1 MKLNYKRTIK
11 VGLAFAIIMLFWTAY
26 DFVIPLLLERAFGL
40 SNSLRGVIMG
50 IDNVLSL
57 FLLPIFGRWSDKIN
71 TRKGRRTPFVF
82 IGTIL
87 SVAIMIFVPITAS
100 AQLKDAKAL
109 RDEVYAVESTAEFNY
124 TAAHERSYTIGN
136 EEHKVKT
143 YTSSNEFYTMMYL
156 TKSKS
161 GVGYAYSDHEYLKL
175 NGKDSLEQYL
185 TIANRGIK
193 KISKSGGKY
202 YLGSGA
208 EKVEI
213 TKDEYN
219 TYSSQN
225 EEYKK
230 YVEPGIAVFASEEV
244 NSKIT
249 QKHPERIGVYLAVL
263 FLVLVAMA
271 SFRSPAVALMPDV
284 TPKPLRSQAN
294 AIINLIGGFGG
305 AVAFVI
311 YTVAFF
317 LSESPF
323 FQIFAIC
330 GGAMILL
337 LVAFMLL
344 VNEPKYVKDCQ
355 EECERYGISND
366 DEAEEIVSKKEEQEG
381 LLSDQTAEGALEEG
395 EQEVVQDKE
404 PEEILSPEEQE
415 RRRKKKERA
424 YKRSFFFIL
433 ASTFMWF
440 MGYNAISSNLS
451 VYCTKALNQS
461 AAVASVISGASMA
474 VSALAF
480 IPVGILA
487 VKIGRRKSVLLG
499 FSLAV
504 VSFFLVFFFV
514 KPDHMAK
521 YLFAIF
527 YLISGFGLI
536 ITNVN
541 TFPMVLE
548 LSSSS
553 SVGKYT
559 GYYYVSTMGAQAVTP
574 FISGLVMDNFSDQ
587 YLFLYSAICVVIAF
601 VFMFFTRYGDSKP
614 VPAASA
620 LEYLGAGDD

>member
-1 MKLNYKRTIK
+1 MKLNYRRTIK
-11 VGLAFAIIMLFWTAY
+11 VGLAFAIIMLFWTMY

-57 FLLPIFGRWSDKIN
+57 FLLPIFGRWSDKVN
-71 TRKGRRTPFVF
+71 TRRGRRTPFVL
-82 IGTIL
+82 IGTLL
-87 SVAIMIFVPITAS
+87 SVGIMIFVPITAS
-100 AQLKDAKAL
+100 SQLKDAQKL
-109 RDEVYAVESTAEFNY
+109 RNEVYAVESTETFNY
-124 TAAHERSYTIGN
+124 TAATDRTYTLGN
-136 EEHKVKT
+136 ETYKVKT
-143 YTSSNEFYTMMYL
+143 YTSSEEFYTMMYQ

-161 GVGYAYSDHEYLKL
+161 GIGYAYSDHEYLKL

-185 TIANRGIK
+185 AIANNGVK
-193 KISKSGGKY
+193 NLSKSGGKY
-202 YLGSGA
+202 YVEFEGV
-208 EKVEI
+208 KQEI

-219 TYSSQN
+219 KIKAQN
-225 EEYKK
+225 EDYEK

-249 QKHPERIGVYLAVL
+249 KKHPERIGVYLAVL

-271 SFRSPAVALMPDV
+271 TFRSPAVALMPDV

-294 AIINLIGGFGG
+294 AIINLVGGVGG

-311 YTVAFF
+311 YTVAFVIADN
-317 LSESPF
+317 PF
-323 FQIFAIC
+323 FEIFTIC
-330 GGAMILL
+330 AAAMLL
-337 LVAFMLL
+337 LLIAFMFF

-366 DEAEEIVSKKEEQEG
+366 DEAEEIGSKKAASAEDASAEEG
-381 LLSDQTAEGALEEG
+381 TEGA
-395 EQEVVQDKE
+395 VQDA
-404 PEEILSPEEQE
+404 PAEEVLSPEEEE
-415 RRRKKKERA
+415 RRRIKKERA

-461 AAVASVISGASMA
+461 AAIASVISGASMA
-474 VSALAF
+474 VSAIAF

-504 VSFFLVFFFV
+504 VSFVLVFLFV
-514 KPDHMAK
+514 KPDHLAK

-559 GYYYVSTMGAQAVTP
+559 GYYYISTMGAQAITP

-587 YLFLYSAICVVIAF
+587 YLFLYSAICVTIAF
-601 VFMFFTRYGDSKP
+601 VFMFFTKYGDSKP
-614 VPAASA
+614 LPAGSA

>member
-40 SNSLRGVIMG
+40 SNSLRGVVMG

-57 FLLPIFGRWSDKIN
+57 FLLPIFGKWSDKIN
-71 TRKGRRTPFVF
+71 TKRGRRTPFVF

-87 SVAIMIFVPITAS
+87 SVVIMIFVPITAAS
-100 AQLKDAKAL
+100 QLKDATAL
-109 RDEVYAVESTAEFNY
+109 RSEIYAVETDADFTY
-124 TAAHERSYTIGN
+124 TAADGTVYESA
-136 EEHKVKT
+136 EQ
-143 YTSSNEFYTMMYL
+143 FYKMMYE
-156 TKSKS
+156 TPAKS
-161 GVGYAYSDHEYLKL
+161 GIGYAYSDHDYLKL
-175 NGKDSLEQYL
+175 NEKDSLEAYL
-185 TIANRGIK
+185 EVADRGVKEIE
-193 KISKSGGKY
+193 KSGGKY
-202 YLGSGA
+202 YLVTGDVKSEIDEETYNLYKDQNA
-208 EKVEI
+208 EYQKF
-213 TKDEYN
+213 
-219 TYSSQN
+219 
-225 EEYKK
+225 
-230 YVEPGIAVFASEEV
+230 VEPGIAVFASEEV
-244 NSKIT
+244 NTKIT
-249 QKHPERIGVYLAVL
+249 KVHPERIGVYLAVL

-294 AIINLIGGFGG
+294 AMINLMGGIGG
-305 AVAFVI
+305 ALAFVI
-311 YTVAFF
+311 YTVGFVIA
-317 LSESPF
+317 ESPF
-323 FQIFAIC
+323 TAIFAVC
-330 GGAMILL
+330 AAAMVAI
-337 LVAFMLL
+337 LVAFLFL
-344 VNEPKYVKDCQ
+344 VNEPKYAEDCRK
-355 EECERYGISND
+355 ECEEYGISND
-366 DEAEEIVSKKEEQEG
+366 DEAEEIHLDKKEEEKDP
-381 LLSDQTAEGALEEG
+381 SEE
-395 EQEVVQDKE
+395 DASLT
-404 PEEILSPEEQE
+404 PEELAL
-415 RRRKKKERA
+415 KKKKHERA
-424 YKRSFFFIL
+424 FKRSFFFIL

-451 VYCTKALNQS
+451 VYCTKVLNQS
-461 AAVASVISGASMA
+461 AAVASVISGVSMA
-474 VSALAF
+474 VSAIAF

-499 FSLAV
+499 FALSV
-504 VSFFLVFFFV
+504 VSFVLVFLFV
-514 KPDHMAK
+514 RPDHMAK

-559 GYYYVSTMGAQAVTP
+559 GYYYISTMSAQAITP
-574 FISGLVMDNFSDQ
+574 FISGLVMDYFEDQ
-587 YLFLYSAICVVIAF
+587 YLFLYSAICVAIAF

>member
-40 SNSLRGVIMG
+40 SNILRGVVMG

-57 FLLPIFGRWSDKIN
+57 FLLPIFGKWSDKVN
-71 TRKGRRTPFVF
+71 SKYGKRTPFLF

-87 SVAIMIFVPITAS
+87 AVVIMIFVPITAK
-100 AQLKDAKAL
+100 AQLKDATAL
-109 RDEVYAVESTAEFNY
+109 RKDIYAVETTADFTYEASNG
-124 TAAHERSYTIGN
+124 T
-136 EEHKVKT
+136 V
-143 YTSSNEFYTMMYL
+143 YTSSEQFYQMMYE
-156 TKSKS
+156 TPAKS
-161 GVGYAYSDHEYLKL
+161 GVGYAYSDHDYLKL
-175 NGKDSLEQYL
+175 NDKNTLEAYLEIASYGVREIEKDGNKFYRIETTVSGY
-185 TIANRGIK
+185 TR
-193 KISKSGGKY
+193 ISQ
-202 YLGSGA
+202 
-208 EKVEI
+208 KVEI
-213 TKDEYN
+213 TEDEYN
-219 TYSSQN
+219 EIKQHNADYQ
-225 EEYKK
+225 KF
-230 YVEPGIAVFASEEV
+230 VEPGIAVFASEEV
-244 NSKIT
+244 NTKIT
-249 QKHPERIGVYLAVL
+249 KVHPERIGIYLAVL

-294 AIINLIGGFGG
+294 AMINLMGGVGG
-305 AVAFVI
+305 ALAFVI
-311 YTVAFF
+311 YTVGF
-317 LSESPF
+317 LIAENPF
-323 FQIFAIC
+323 TQIFAIC
-330 GGAMILL
+330 AAVMVAI
-337 LVAFMLL
+337 LVAFLFL
-344 VNEPKYVKDCQ
+344 VNENQYVEDCKK
-355 EECERYGISND
+355 ECEKYGISND
-366 DEAEEIVSKKEEQEG
+366 DEAEEIILHKHEEKGEDG
-381 LLSDQTAEGALEEG
+381 AALTGEALLAA
-395 EQEVVQDKE
+395 
-404 PEEILSPEEQE
+404 
-415 RRRKKKERA
+415 KKKHERA
-424 YKRSFFFIL
+424 YRRSFFFIL

-451 VYCTKALNQS
+451 VYCTKVLNQS
-461 AAVASVISGASMA
+461 AAVASVISGVSMA
-474 VSALAF
+474 VSAIAF

-499 FSLAV
+499 FLLSV
-504 VSFFLVFFFV
+504 VSFILVFLFV

-559 GYYYVSTMGAQAVTP
+559 GYYYISTMSAQAITP
-574 FISGLVMDNFSDQ
+574 FISGLVMDYFEDQ

-601 VFMFFTRYGDSKP
+601 IFMFFTRYGDSKP

>member
-40 SNSLRGVIMG
+40 SNSLRGVVMG

-57 FLLPIFGRWSDKIN
+57 FLLPIFGKWSDKVN
-71 TRKGRRTPFVF
+71 SKYGKRTPFLF

-87 SVAIMIFVPITAS
+87 AVVIMIFVPITAK
-100 AQLKDAKAL
+100 AQLKDATAL
-109 RDEVYAVESTAEFNY
+109 RKDIYAVETTADFTYEASNG
-124 TAAHERSYTIGN
+124 T
-136 EEHKVKT
+136 V
-143 YTSSNEFYTMMYL
+143 YTSSEQFYQMMYE
-156 TKSKS
+156 TPAKS
-161 GVGYAYSDHEYLKL
+161 GVGYAYSDHDYLKL
-175 NGKDSLEQYL
+175 NDKNTLEAYLEIASYGVREIEKDGNKFYRIETTVSGY
-185 TIANRGIK
+185 TR
-193 KISKSGGKY
+193 ISQ
-202 YLGSGA
+202 
-208 EKVEI
+208 KVEI
-213 TKDEYN
+213 TEDEYN
-219 TYSSQN
+219 EIKQHNADYQ
-225 EEYKK
+225 KF
-230 YVEPGIAVFASEEV
+230 VEPGIAVFASEEV
-244 NSKIT
+244 NTKIT
-249 QKHPERIGVYLAVL
+249 KVHPERIGIYLAVL

-294 AIINLIGGFGG
+294 AMINLMGGVGG
-305 AVAFVI
+305 ALAFVI
-311 YTVAFF
+311 YTVGF
-317 LSESPF
+317 LIAENPF
-323 FQIFAIC
+323 TQIFAIC
-330 GGAMILL
+330 AAVMVAI
-337 LVAFMLL
+337 LVAFLFL
-344 VNEPKYVKDCQ
+344 VNENQYVEDCKK
-355 EECERYGISND
+355 ECEKYGISND
-366 DEAEEIVSKKEEQEG
+366 DEAEEIILHKHEEKGEDG
-381 LLSDQTAEGALEEG
+381 AALTGEALLAA
-395 EQEVVQDKE
+395 
-404 PEEILSPEEQE
+404 
-415 RRRKKKERA
+415 KKKHERA
-424 YKRSFFFIL
+424 YRRSFFFIL

-451 VYCTKALNQS
+451 VYCTKVLNQS
-461 AAVASVISGASMA
+461 AAVASVISGVSMA
-474 VSALAF
+474 VSAIAF

-499 FSLAV
+499 FLLSV
-504 VSFFLVFFFV
+504 VSFILVFLFV

-559 GYYYVSTMGAQAVTP
+559 GYYYISTMSAQAITP
-574 FISGLVMDNFSDQ
+574 FISGLVMDYFEDQ

-601 VFMFFTRYGDSKP
+601 IFMFFTRYGDSKP

>member
-40 SNSLRGVIMG
+40 SNSLRGMVMG
-50 IDNVLSL
+50 IDNILSL
-57 FLLPIFGRWSDKIN
+57 FLLPIFGKWSDKIN
-71 TRKGRRTPFVF
+71 TKRGKRTPFVF
-82 IGTIL
+82 IGTIC
-87 SVAIMIFVPITAS
+87 SVVIMIFVPITAAS
-100 AQLKDAKAL
+100 QLKDATAL
-109 RDEVYAVESTAEFNY
+109 RSEIYAVESEADFSYKASDGTLYESAEQ
-124 TAAHERSYTIGN
+124 
-136 EEHKVKT
+136 
-143 YTSSNEFYTMMYL
+143 FYTMMYE
-156 TKSKS
+156 TPAKS

-175 NGKDSLEQYL
+175 NDKNTLEAYL
-185 TIANRGIK
+185 EIANRGVTEIEK
-193 KISKSGGKY
+193 DGGKFY
-202 YLGSGA
+202 RIETTYFDQTRISN
-208 EKVEI
+208 KVEI
-213 TKDEYN
+213 TK
-219 TYSSQN
+219 
-225 EEYKK
+225 EEYSAIKAQNAEYTK
-230 YVEPGIAVFASEEV
+230 FVEPGIAVFASEEV
-244 NSKIT
+244 NTKIT
-249 QKHPERIGVYLAVL
+249 KVHPERIGVYLAVL

-294 AIINLIGGFGG
+294 AMINLMGGIGG
-305 AVAFVI
+305 ALAFII
-311 YTVAFF
+311 YTVGFIIADN
-317 LSESPF
+317 PF
-323 FQIFAIC
+323 TQIFAVC
-330 GGAMILL
+330 AAVMVAL
-337 LVAFMLL
+337 LVAFLLL
-344 VNEPKYVKDCQ
+344 VNEPKYVEDCRR
-355 EECERYGISND
+355 ECEKYGISND
-366 DEAEEIVSKKEEQEG
+366 DEAVEITSEKKAAE
-381 LLSDQTAEGALEEG
+381 EGAA
-395 EQEVVQDKE
+395 QETSAE
-404 PEEILSPEEQE
+404 PEISEAELAL
-415 RRRKKKERA
+415 RRKKHERA
-424 YKRSFFFIL
+424 FKRSFFFIL

-451 VYCTKALNQS
+451 VYCTKVLNQS
-461 AAVASVISGASMA
+461 AAVASVISGVSMA
-474 VSALAF
+474 VSAIAF

-504 VSFFLVFFFV
+504 VSFVLVFFFV
-514 KPDHMAK
+514 RPDHMAK

-559 GYYYVSTMGAQAVTP
+559 GYYYISTMSAQAITP
-574 FISGLVMDNFSDQ
+574 FISGLVMDYFEDQ
-587 YLFLYSAICVVIAF
+587 YLFLYSAICVTIAF

>member
-26 DFVIPLLLERAFGL
+26 DFVVPLLLERAFGL
-40 SNSLRGVIMG
+40 SNSLRGVVMG

-57 FLLPIFGRWSDKIN
+57 FLLPIFGKWSDNIN
-71 TRKGRRTPFVF
+71 TKRGKRTPFVF

-87 SVAIMIFVPITAS
+87 SVVIMIFVPITA
-100 AQLKDAKAL
+100 AKQLKDAKVL
-109 RDEVYAVESTAEFNY
+109 RNQIYAVETTADF
-124 TAAHERSYTIGN
+124 
-136 EEHKVKT
+136 T
-143 YTSSNEFYTMMYL
+143 YEASDGRVYASADEFYTMMYE
-156 TKSKS
+156 TESKS
-161 GVGYAYSDHEYLKL
+161 GVGYAYSDHDYLKL
-175 NGKDSLEQYL
+175 NKKDSLEAYL
-185 TIANRGIK
+185 EIARHGVTEIEK
-193 KISKSGGKY
+193 DGGKY
-202 YLGSGA
+202 YRIETTVYGPTRIS

-219 TYSSQN
+219 AFKAQN
-225 EEYKK
+225 EEYQRF
-230 YVEPGIAVFASEEV
+230 VEPGIAVFASEEV
-244 NSKIT
+244 NTKIT
-249 QKHPERIGVYLAVL
+249 KVHPERIGIYLAVL

-294 AIINLIGGFGG
+294 AMINLMGGIGG
-305 AVAFVI
+305 AIAFVI
-311 YTVAFF
+311 YTVGF
-317 LSESPF
+317 LIADNPF
-323 FQIFAIC
+323 TQIFAVC
-330 GGAMILL
+330 AAAMVLL
-337 LVAFMLL
+337 LIAFLFL
-344 VNEPKYVKDCQ
+344 VNEPKYVEDCKK
-355 EECERYGISND
+355 ECEAYGISND
-366 DEAEEIVSKKEEQEG
+366 DEAVELGAEEHKAEDVTEEE
-381 LLSDQTAEGALEEG
+381 SISAEELAA
-395 EQEVVQDKE
+395 
-404 PEEILSPEEQE
+404 
-415 RRRKKKERA
+415 RKKKHERA
-424 YKRSFFFIL
+424 FKRSFFFIL

-451 VYCTKALNQS
+451 VYCTKVLNQS
-461 AAVASVISGASMA
+461 AGVASIISGVSMA
-474 VSALAF
+474 VSAIAF

-499 FSLAV
+499 FSLAA
-504 VSFFLVFFFV
+504 VSFVLVFLFV
-514 KPDHMAK
+514 RPDHMAK

-559 GYYYVSTMGAQAVTP
+559 GYYYISTMSAQAITP
-574 FISGLVMDNFSDQ
+574 FISGLVMDYFEDQ
-587 YLFLYSAICVVIAF
+587 YLFLYSAVCVVIAF

-614 VPAASA
+614 VPAKSA

>member
-26 DFVIPLLLERAFGL
+26 DFVVPLLLERAFGL
-40 SNSLRGVIMG
+40 SNSLRGVVMG

-57 FLLPIFGRWSDKIN
+57 FLLPIFGKWSDNIN
-71 TRKGRRTPFVF
+71 TKRGKRTPFVF

-87 SVAIMIFVPITAS
+87 SVVIMIFVPITA
-100 AQLKDAKAL
+100 AKQLKDAKVL
-109 RDEVYAVESTAEFNY
+109 RNRIYAVETTADF
-124 TAAHERSYTIGN
+124 
-136 EEHKVKT
+136 T
-143 YTSSNEFYTMMYL
+143 YEASDGRVYASADEFYTMMYE
-156 TKSKS
+156 TESKS
-161 GVGYAYSDHEYLKL
+161 GVGYAYSDHDYLKL
-175 NGKDSLEQYL
+175 NKKDSLEAYL
-185 TIANRGIK
+185 EIARHGVTEIEK
-193 KISKSGGKY
+193 DGGKY
-202 YLGSGA
+202 YRIETTVDGPTRIS

-219 TYSSQN
+219 AFKAQN
-225 EEYKK
+225 EEYQRF
-230 YVEPGIAVFASEEV
+230 VEPGIAVFASEEV
-244 NSKIT
+244 NTKIT
-249 QKHPERIGVYLAVL
+249 KVHPERIGIYLAVL

-294 AIINLIGGFGG
+294 AMINLMGGIGG
-305 AVAFVI
+305 AIAFVI
-311 YTVAFF
+311 YTVGF
-317 LSESPF
+317 LIADNPF
-323 FQIFAIC
+323 TQIFAVC
-330 GGAMILL
+330 AAAMVLL
-337 LVAFMLL
+337 LIAFLFL
-344 VNEPKYVKDCQ
+344 VNEPKYVEDCKK
-355 EECERYGISND
+355 ECEAYGISND
-366 DEAEEIVSKKEEQEG
+366 DEAVELGAEEHKAEDATEEESISAEELAASKK
-381 LLSDQTAEGALEEG
+381 
-395 EQEVVQDKE
+395 KH
-404 PEEILSPEEQE
+404 
-415 RRRKKKERA
+415 ERA
-424 YKRSFFFIL
+424 FKRSFFFIL

-451 VYCTKALNQS
+451 VYCTKVLNQS
-461 AAVASVISGASMA
+461 AGVASIISGVSMA
-474 VSALAF
+474 VSAIAF

-499 FSLAV
+499 FSLAA
-504 VSFFLVFFFV
+504 VSFVLVFLFV
-514 KPDHMAK
+514 RPDHMAK

-559 GYYYVSTMGAQAVTP
+559 GYYYISTMSAQAITP
-574 FISGLVMDNFSDQ
+574 FISGLVMDYFEDQ
-587 YLFLYSAICVVIAF
+587 YLFLYSAVCVVIAF

-614 VPAASA
+614 VPAKSA

>member
-26 DFVIPLLLERAFGL
+26 DFVVPLLLERAFGL
-40 SNSLRGVIMG
+40 SNSLRGVVMG

-57 FLLPIFGRWSDKIN
+57 FLLPIFGKWSDKIN
-71 TRKGRRTPFVF
+71 TKRGRRTPFVF

-87 SVAIMIFVPITAS
+87 SVVIMIFVPITA
-100 AQLKDAKAL
+100 AKQLKDAKVL
-109 RDEVYAVESTAEFNY
+109 RNQIYAVETTADFNY
-124 TAAHERSYTIGN
+124 EASDGR
-136 EEHKVKT
+136 V
-143 YTSSNEFYTMMYL
+143 YTSSDEFYKMMYE
-156 TKSKS
+156 TESKS
-161 GVGYAYSDHEYLKL
+161 GVGYAYSDHDYLKL
-175 NGKDSLEQYL
+175 NKKDSLDAYL
-185 TIANRGIK
+185 EVARKGVTEIEK
-193 KISKSGGKY
+193 DGGKY
-202 YLGSGA
+202 YRIETTVYGPTRIS

-213 TKDEYN
+213 TKEEYD
-219 TYSSQN
+219 TFKTQN
-225 EEYKK
+225 EEYQRF
-230 YVEPGIAVFASEEV
+230 VEPGIAVFASEEV
-244 NSKIT
+244 NTKIT
-249 QKHPERIGVYLAVL
+249 KVHPERIGIYLAVL

-294 AIINLIGGFGG
+294 AMINLMGGIGG
-305 AVAFVI
+305 AIAFVI
-311 YTVAFF
+311 YTAGFIIADN
-317 LSESPF
+317 PF
-323 FQIFAIC
+323 TQIFAVC
-330 GGAMILL
+330 AAAMILL
-337 LVAFMLL
+337 LVAFLFL
-344 VNEPKYVKDCQ
+344 VNEPKYVEDCKK
-355 EECERYGISND
+355 ECEAYGISND
-366 DEAEEIVSKKEEQEG
+366 DEAVELGTEEHK
-381 LLSDQTAEGALEEG
+381 AEEG
-395 EQEVVQDKE
+395 EENGEVISV
-404 PEEILSPEEQE
+404 EELAA
-415 RRRKKKERA
+415 RKKKHERA
-424 YKRSFFFIL
+424 FKRSFFFIL

-451 VYCTKALNQS
+451 VYCTKVLNQS
-461 AAVASVISGASMA
+461 AGVASIISGVSMA
-474 VSALAF
+474 VSAIAF

-499 FSLAV
+499 FSLAA
-504 VSFFLVFFFV
+504 VSFVLVFLFV
-514 KPDHMAK
+514 RPDHMAK

-559 GYYYVSTMGAQAVTP
+559 GYYYISTMSAQAITP
-574 FISGLVMDNFSDQ
+574 FISGLVMDYFEDQ

-614 VPAASA
+614 VPAKSA